1 MVPVISIVGRADTGK
16 TTLMEK
22 LIGELKGRGYRI
34 ATVKHAPQG
43 ASIDEP
49 GKDSWRHLQA
59 GSQAAAVVSKD
70 SVVLIKPTRAPK
82 LDDIMPLFGEDYDI
96 VLAEGFKGGDAPKI
110 EVHRKDAGPPLGDI
124 SKLFAIVSDEP
135 LENEVRQF
143 SPQDIKGLAD
153 LVEQGF
159 LDTAK
164 DRLSLYVNKAPVSMS
179 GFPREVVANIM
190 LALASSLKGVGKIN
204 TLHISFR
211 RGSRK

>member
-22 LIGELKGRGYRI
+22 LIAELGGRGYRI
-34 ATVKHAPQG
+34 ATVKHTTQRAY
-43 ASIDEP
+43 IDQP

-59 GSQAAAVVSKD
+59 GSHATAVASRD
-70 SVVLIKPTRAPK
+70 SIVLIKPTRAPK
-82 LDDIMPLFGEDYDI
+82 LDDIIPLFGEDYDI

-135 LENEVRQF
+135 LESEVRQF
-143 SPQDIKGLAD
+143 FPQDIKGLAD

-179 GFPREVVANIM
+179 GFPREVVANIIQ
-190 LALASSLKGVGKIN
+190 ALAASLKGVGKIN